1 MRRFS
6 LFALAFLVLH
16 VAVYSQAP
24 AAINVQPALQPGA
37 RSAEQS
43 ASNPQS
49 EGLLSASPL
58 TGVWV
63 NSSRFVEFSSD
74 GRLRIVLKPYYSF
87 VYEDD
92 GWIPYSLSELDSG
105 LADGGASGVSAYRLS
120 LRYLGEKRDA
130 TVPLAVIGDGLYFRF
145 YRKASLQP
153 AGAVSQSSGTAGSL
167 DGFWVAAGNSSAL
180 RLYRSEPVQ
189 EFYCYYFE
197 GDAYYRIR
205 YWAADVRVKDIA
217 ARFTAKDG
225 RLLTVP
231 KFIPIDGVIYTCIT
245 STGKDLR
252 NYETGTYSFAGG
264 ALSFKPDAV
273 VFSGTAAAIRKPLKV
288 TLSPDGATLAL
299 GSPYLVRSKV
309 TDLTAEIK
317 AHNALRRPP
326 RKPIFEF
333 MKLDFYWDEIARIR
347 NNGKIPEETGK

>member
-1 MRRFS
+1 MRRFP
-6 LFALAFLVLH
+6 LFAFAFLALR
-16 VAVYSQAP
+16 VAAYSQDTSATGL
-24 AAINVQPALQPGA
+24 QGALQPDARFASPGA
-37 RSAEQS
+37 EAVSA
-43 ASNPQS
+43 NPQG
-49 EGLLSASPL
+49 EIPL
-58 TGVWV
+58 AGVWA
-63 NSSRFVEFSSD
+63 NPSRFVEFARD
-74 GRLRIVLKPYYSF
+74 GRLRIVLKPYYAF
-87 VYEDD
+87 VYEDT
-92 GWIPYSLSELDSG
+92 GWIPYSLSALDPAS
-105 LADGGASGVSAYRLS
+105 AEVDTSGVQAFLLS
-120 LRYLGEKRDA
+120 IRYPGEKQDA

-145 YRKASLQP
+145 YRKASLP
-153 AGAVSQSSGTAGSL
+153 PTIADAPSSGTARPL
-167 DGFWVAAGNSSAL
+167 DGFWIAAGNSSAL
-180 RLYRSEPVQ
+180 RLYRNDPVQ

-245 STGKDLR
+245 STGKELR
-252 NYETGTYSFAGG
+252 NYETGRYSFKDS

-288 TLSPDGATLAL
+288 TLSPDGSILAL

-309 TDLTAEIK
+309 SDLTAEIK

-333 MKLDFYWDEIARIR
+333 MKLDFHWDEIARIR

>member
-1 MRRFS
+1 MMYHMRRFT
-6 LFALAFLVLH
+6 LLALAFLVLG

-24 AAINVQPALQPGA
+24 SGELSSEP
-37 RSAEQS
+37 S
-43 ASNPQS
+43 ASNTQTEYTPI
-49 EGLLSASPL
+49 ASPL
-58 TGVWV
+58 TGTWV
-63 NSSRFVEFSSD
+63 NSSRFVEFARD
-74 GRLRIVLKPYYSF
+74 GRLRIVLKPYYAF
-87 VYEDD
+87 VYEDI
-92 GWIPYSLSELDSG
+92 GWIPYTLSSLDFGSTESEVSV
-105 LADGGASGVSAYRLS
+105 VSAYRLS
-120 LRYLGEKRDA
+120 LRYLGEKVDA

-145 YRKASLQP
+145 YRKASLPQAD
-153 AGAVSQSSGTAGSL
+153 AGFPSPGRANPL
-167 DGFWVAAGNSSAL
+167 DGFWIAAGNSSAL
-180 RLYRSEPVQ
+180 RLYRSEPIQ

-197 GDAYYRIR
+197 GDTYYRIR

-245 STGKDLR
+245 STGKELR
-252 NYETGTYSFAGG
+252 NYETGTYSFSDG

-273 VFSGTAAAIRKPLKV
+273 VFSGTAAAVRKPLKV
-288 TLSPDGATLAL
+288 TLSADGSTLAL

-309 TDLTAEIK
+309 ADLTAEIK

-333 MKLDFYWDEIARIR
+333 MKLDFHWDEIARIR
-347 NNGKIPEETGK
+347 NNGKVPEETGK